1 MGVIILGSDRVR
13 YEVFG
18 RGRPVIFLHTWFNS
32 LRYWMP
38 TLGNL
43 QGTYRVY
50 ALDLF
55 GYGDTAK
62 NPARYSLEQQIAL
75 IDDFMQQLGMQ
86 KAAFVGHGL
95 GALVA
100 AEFARRYPERIPRLM
115 AVSAPL
121 FDSGDLE
128 RRVPIARRLAPIRS
142 VAAPDAH
149 PSHTAPTIMS
159 ASAAMR
165 AALAEAAS
173 ARARATGA
181 VMPSYL
187 AAAAANLR
195 SPEPALT
202 FNPLP
207 DLFATA
213 PEALMARNFKRGE
226 PNYERM
232 MVEVKGNDPRALSG
246 VIANFD
252 AGAMLDTL
260 RLLSIPV
267 LMLHGLDDPI
277 MPAPSEAVLNYLTF
291 DKERLLVPVPLPG
304 VRHYPMLEDDRFG
317 RLLLD
322 FLERADISAI
332 EVKERWRRRS
342 R

>member
-1 MGVIILGSDRVR
+1 MGVIILGNDRVR

-50 ALDLF
+50 AVDLF
-55 GYGDTAK
+55 GYGDSAR
-62 NPARYSLEQQIAL
+62 NPDRYPLEQQIAL

-95 GALVA
+95 GALIA
-100 AEFARRYPERIPRLM
+100 AEFARRYPDRVPRLM
-115 AVSAPL
+115 SVSGPL
-121 FDSGDLE
+121 FDSGDLD
-128 RRVPIARRLAPIRS
+128 RRVPVARRILPLRAPNR
-142 VAAPDAH
+142 AAPVESS
-149 PSHTAPTIMS
+149 PNAPTVMS

-165 AALAEAAS
+165 AALAEAAA
-173 ARARATGA
+173 ARARASGA
-181 VMPSYL
+181 AMPSYL
-187 AAAAANLR
+187 AAANAQ
-195 SPEPALT
+195 PEPDVT
-202 FNPLP
+202 FNPLI
-207 DLFATA
+207 DVFAPPFET
-213 PEALMARNFKRGE
+213 LISRNFKRGDA
-226 PNYERM
+226 NHDRM
-232 MVEVKGNDPRALSG
+232 MTELNNMDPRAVSSA
-246 VIANFD
+246 ISHFD
-252 AGAMLDTL
+252 AGTMLDTL

-267 LMLHGLDDPI
+267 LLLYGLDDPI
-277 MPAPSEAVLNYLTF
+277 MPPPTESILNYLTM
-291 DKERLLVPVPLPG
+291 DKEGLLVPIGLPG
-304 VRHYPMLEDDRFG
+304 VRHYPMLEDERFG

-322 FLERADISAI
+322 FLERADLSTI